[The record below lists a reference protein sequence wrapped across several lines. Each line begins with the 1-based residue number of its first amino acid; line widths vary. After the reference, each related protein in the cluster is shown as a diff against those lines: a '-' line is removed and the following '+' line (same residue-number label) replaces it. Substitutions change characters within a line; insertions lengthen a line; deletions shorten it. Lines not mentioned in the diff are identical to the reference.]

1 MALAFPIIGNSF
13 TWKNGNDKSVRID
26 LNPITRCGEQITLGP
41 NLINH
46 FSQEKMKYFLLYIK
60 LCILMLQMFGSGVGN
75 QHNLSIWVVNGRIQ
89 RLP

>member
-1 MALAFPIIGNSF
+1 MALAFPIIRKSF
-13 TWKNGNDKSVRID
+13 TWKNGNEKNVGID

-46 FSQEKMKYFLLYIK
+46 FSQEKMKYFLLYINAT
-60 LCILMLQMFGSGVGN
+60 IFGNGVGN